1 MKRLLLVEDEVV
13 IRSELCR
20 FLSRHGY
27 DVAEAGSAEEALER
41 ADLADVQLIVADMRL
56 PGSPGTCLIERA
68 GGVPVL
74 IMTSYA
80 TVRGAVD
87 AMKRGAVDYISKP
100 FEFDEL
106 LATIERLIAGTQ
118 VPVPGKSRPPRADPF
133 GLIGESSAMEAVR
146 QRIRRIASS
155 DATVLVLGPSG
166 TGKELVARALHEHG
180 HRAARPMVTLNCA
193 AIPESLIE
201 SELFGHERGAFTG
214 ATSAYAGLFKAADGG
229 TLFLD
234 EIGELPL
241 NAQARL
247 LRVLQTGDV
256 RPVGSSRTQHV
267 DVRLVA
273 ATHRDLAA
281 EVKEGTFRGD
291 LYFRLRVLEVR
302 LPSLREREGDV
313 LALAQAFIER
323 ACSKIGRPA
332 LALSD
337 KAISVL
343 RAHAFPGNVRELEN
357 AIERAV
363 VLSDGGAIG
372 PEHLGLDAADEE
384 AERTSA
390 APPAEASLSLND
402 YFRKFVLE
410 NQDKLTEA
418 ELARRLGMSRKALW
432 ERRQRMNL
440 PRKR

>member
-1 MKRLLLVEDEVV
+1 VKQLLLVEDEVV

-20 FLSRHGY
+20 FLVRHGY
-27 DVAEAGSAEEALER
+27 EVAEAGSAEEALER
-41 ADLADVQLIVADMRL
+41 ADLAQMHLIVADLRL
-56 PGSPGTCLIERA
+56 PGAPGTCLIERA
-68 GGVPVL
+68 GGIPVL

-80 TVRGAVD
+80 TVRDAVD

-100 FEFDEL
+100 FDFGEL
-106 LATIERLIAGTQ
+106 LATIERLIEGA
-118 VPVPGKSRPPRADPF
+118 PPGKPRSVRATHEQF
-133 GLIGESSAMEAVR
+133 GLMGDSPAMEAVR
-146 QRIRRIASS
+146 QRIRRVATS
-155 DATVLVLGPSG
+155 DATVLILGASG
-166 TGKELVARALHEHG
+166 TGKELVARALHEYG
-180 HRAARPMVTLNCA
+180 HRSGRPMVSLNCA

-214 ATSAYAGLFKAADGG
+214 ATAAYAGLFKAADGG

-241 NAQARL
+241 TAQARL

-267 DVRLVA
+267 EVRLVA

-291 LYFRLRVLEVR
+291 LYFRLRVLEIR
-302 LPSLREREGDV
+302 LPALRERGDDV
-313 LALAQAFIER
+313 VDLAKTFVDR
-323 ACSKIGRPA
+323 ACAKSGRPR

-337 KAISVL
+337 AALAAL
-343 RAHAFPGNVRELEN
+343 RSHPFPGNVRELEN

-363 VLSDGGAIG
+363 ILSDGGDIG
-372 PEHLGLDAADEE
+372 SEHLGLDAHE
-384 AERTSA
+384 AAEQTSA
-390 APPAEASLSLND
+390 LPPHDFLSLND

-418 ELARRLGMSRKALW
+418 ELARRMGMSRKALW